1 MEIPYQKIPQELLIR
16 LIESFV
22 MREGTDYGHSD
33 YSLPD
38 KVEKVMMQ
46 LRQKKV
52 IVTFDQETETFNI
65 VPKHTQRSK

>member
-1 MEIPYQKIPQELLIR
+1 MEIPYQKIPQELLVR

-33 YSLPD
+33 YSLNAKVD
-38 KVEKVMMQ
+38 KVMSQ

-52 IVTFDQETETFNI
+52 VVTFDQETETFNI
-65 VPKHTQRSK
+65 VPKNIQR